1 MTSMIHSGLVWL
13 ILVFCLKIIVGQ
25 QQPAVWADEIEHKEE
40 KTTIDYL
47 IENKDEA
54 SDDELLERNNAESR
68 VSSDVLVLD
77 TRQDEGILLLNNQGT
92 ISVL

>member
-47 IENKDEA
+47 IENKDEV

>member
-13 ILVFCLKIIVGQ
+13 ILVFSLKIIVGQ
-25 QQPAVWADEIEHKEE
+25 HQPAVWADEIEHKEE

-47 IENKDEA
+47 IENKDEV

-68 VSSDVLVLD
+68 VSSDVLVLN